1 MKKRFLILL
10 ALLPLF
16 AFTAVHKFY
25 VSATDIEYN
34 EEANSLQIIS
44 HVFTDDLERLLK
56 ERYHKDLYLLKE
68 GEHPQAD
75 QFVEKYFN
83 DKLTITVDGKERQL
97 NYLGKEY
104 DKDQLLV
111 YIEVEGVEP
120 FSSIGVKNAVLTD
133 LFPEQKNVIKVEYKN
148 DIKSL
153 LLSRNDTHGSLKFTK

>member
-1 MKKRFLILL
+1 MKKRLLLLI
-10 ALLPLF
+10 AVLPLF

-25 VSATDIEYN
+25 VSSTDIEYN

-44 HVFTDDLERLLK
+44 HVFIDDLEKLLK
-56 ERYHKDLYLLKE
+56 ERYREDLYLLKE

-75 QFVEKYFN
+75 QFVKKYFK

-120 FSSIGVKNAVLTD
+120 FSNIGVKNAVLTD
-133 LFPEQKNVIKVEYKN
+133 LFPEQKNVIKVAYKK

-153 LLSRNDTHGSLKFTK
+153 LLSRNVSHGSLKFAK